1 VPELALPTGVLLL
14 LTGFLLAAALLLLAG
29 LLCRIW
35 LTRILGLLAGFLVRI
50 AHSGSPLLNGS
61 SS

>member
-14 LTGFLLAAALLLLAG
+14 LAGFLLAAALLLAG

-61 SS
+61 LR